1 MNIMQMMQQAQKV
14 QKKIKETQD
23 ELANAELIASS
34 NGDLVEVRANG
45 QSKIISVKI
54 KPEAVNSEHPE
65 NVSQDDIEIL
75 EDLIMETIKKAQEMA
90 SKESEE
96 RMKSITGGINIPGL
110 F

>member
-75 EDLIMETIKKAQEMA
+75 EDLIMEQLKKLRKWLQKNQKRE
-90 SKESEE
+90 
-96 RMKSITGGINIPGL
+96 
-110 F
+110 